1 MRTLAGYS
9 RGEVGPVW
17 KGKHDGSP
25 TPTTDACKD
34 KVVGGEKE
42 NEKQVQRVP
51 AQQCRINVATNNS
64 TLSWI

>member
-9 RGEVGPVW
+9 RGKVGPAW

-42 NEKQVQRVP
+42 NEK
-51 AQQCRINVATNNS
+51 
-64 TLSWI
+64 